1 MKSFKQNLAEQ
12 TYDNF
17 LSLTEEDFDKFL
29 DTLSDEELNELEEGI
44 VSGIAKGVAKVG
56 KGAFNLAKK
65 AVVNKQ
71 GNVRV
76 STAGRADA
84 ADNKLAKIK
93 KKQADRERLKKA
105 QAGIDAEKAKMKA
118 DREKEKASES
128 VEIDEKSYT
137 PMQVKQAI
145 GIASDK
151 RYAGGNMSGAVRA
164 IEKLAKGLS
173 NHKQVAAVLKR
184 QNESKSIEE
193 TVANI
198 LNPTSEVQSLD
209 ESMDIVTFDANGKN
223 VVETITDLLEDG
235 YSQSPMA
242 DGTDLALNDIRNPES
257 LQALNALVGTIGIRE
272 YLNPKGA
279 LVQLQGKLQ
288 TIGLTFDI
296 PAMTEGKGAASTP
309 LTQYGGITG
318 KGIDTA
324 IDALDDE
331 NPAEGLNLQIE
342 YETTPYGLT
351 KVYCKIA

>member
-1 MKSFKQNLAEQ
+1 MKTFKQNLAEQ

-44 VSGIAKGVAKVG
+44 VSGIAKGVAAVG

-76 STAGRADA
+76 STAGRADS
-84 ADNKLAKIK
+84 ADKKLAKIK
-93 KKQADRERLKKA
+93 KKQADRARLKKA

-151 RYAGGNMSGAVRA
+151 RYAGGNMTGAVRA

-173 NHKQVAAVLKR
+173 NHKQVVAVLKR

-198 LNPTSEVQSLD
+198 LNPT
-209 ESMDIVTFDANGKN
+209 
-223 VVETITDLLEDG
+223 TDLLEDG
-235 YSQSPMA
+235 HSQSPMA